1 MPWQP
6 LLTRGLLTHSGT
18 QSVPQARFV
27 LFMKSL
33 FAKITAWLAKVKATL
48 ITFGAF
54 GVFAKRVY
62 DVMEWPAVRLT
73 AIAFA
78 VVGDFEDAVY
88 CWRTQAASWPDRNLG
103 IVLAAGAGA
112 MGVRLGM
119 PISEANGLVEPRPEL
134 GMGESADVAFL
145 DSTVGLL
152 WRSLVVWVFLLG
164 LLSVARIFS

>member
-1 MPWQP
+1 M
-6 LLTRGLLTHSGT
+6 
-18 QSVPQARFV
+18 
-27 LFMKSL
+27 
-33 FAKITAWLAKVKATL
+33 
-48 ITFGAF
+48 
-54 GVFAKRVY
+54 
-62 DVMEWPAVRLT
+62 RLT

-88 CWRTQAASWPDRNLG
+88 CWRTQAANWPDRNLG

-119 PISEANGLVEPRPEL
+119 PLAEANGLVEPRPEL